1 MGSQDFSEEHIQ
13 MIELYYN
20 FMGISFKEDRI
31 KHVLLG
37 YCNVK
42 FCKRLENWKSRISL

>member
-1 MGSQDFSEEHIQ
+1 MGSLEHSETHIQ

-20 FMGISFKEDRI
+20 FMGISFKDYRI

-37 YCNVK
+37 YFNVI
-42 FCKRLENWKSRISL
+42 FVRD

>member
-1 MGSQDFSEEHIQ
+1 MGSLEHSEEHTQ

-37 YCNVK
+37 YCNEIFV
-42 FCKRLENWKSRISL
+42 RD